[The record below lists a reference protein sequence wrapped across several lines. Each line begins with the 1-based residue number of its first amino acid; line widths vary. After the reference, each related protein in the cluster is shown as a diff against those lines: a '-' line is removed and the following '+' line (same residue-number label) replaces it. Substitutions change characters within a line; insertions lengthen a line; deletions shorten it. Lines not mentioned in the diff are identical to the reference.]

1 MIWSV
6 NYKTLRVPYPVAM
19 ATDVTPNRRGAR
31 SREAVLDAAEQLM
44 AEHGYEAAT
53 VSALVKASGIPLS
66 SIYHYFGS
74 KNGVLLAVMERGA
87 VRFFGDLELPRERVG
102 GAEEHLAACVR
113 ITADALEEHP
123 DFLRLL
129 IVLALQPPTG
139 DDHDVRTV
147 VGRVR
152 DTAQSKLAAQA
163 AIAFGIAADGAEAE
177 ELARIALAY
186 FDGAFIAARSDDG
199 VDLGRLLAHL
209 PTSLIAVHAQ
219 PGVARS
225 GP

>member
-1 MIWSV
+1 
-6 NYKTLRVPYPVAM
+6 M
-19 ATDVTPNRRGAR
+19 ATDVTPNRRGTR
-31 SREAVLDAAEQLM
+31 SRETVLDAAEQLM

-87 VRFFGDLELPRERVG
+87 VRFFSSLRLPQERIG
-102 GAEEHLAACVR
+102 TPEEHLAAGVK

-129 IVLALQPPTG
+129 LVLALQPPAG
-139 DDHDVRTV
+139 DEHHVHTV
-147 VGRVR
+147 VARVR
-152 DTAQSKLAAQA
+152 DTARTGLAAQA
-163 AIAFGIAADGAEAE
+163 AIAFGIPAGSKKAK
-177 ELARIALAY
+177 ELARVALAY

-199 VDLGRLLAHL
+199 ADLKRLLAHL
-209 PTSLIAVHAQ
+209 PASL
-219 PGVARS
+219 VAIHD
-225 GP
+225 GL

>member
-1 MIWSV
+1 
-6 NYKTLRVPYPVAM
+6 M
-19 ATDVTPNRRGAR
+19 ATQEVTPNRRGAR

-87 VRFFGDLELPRERVG
+87 VRFFSSLHLPQERIG
-102 GAEEHLAACVR
+102 TPEEHLAACIEIVS
-113 ITADALEEHP
+113 DALEEHP

-129 IVLALQPPTG
+129 IVLALQPPAG
-139 DDHDVRTV
+139 DEHDVHTV

-152 DTAQSKLAAQA
+152 DTARTGLAAQA
-163 AIAFGIAADGAEAE
+163 AIAFGIRADSKKAK
-177 ELARIALAY
+177 ELARVALAY
-186 FDGAFIAARSDDG
+186 FDGAFVAAQSDDG
-199 VDLGRLLAHL
+199 PDLGRLLAHL
-209 PTSLIAVHAQ
+209 PVTIVAVHDKL
-219 PGVARS
+219 
-225 GP
+225 